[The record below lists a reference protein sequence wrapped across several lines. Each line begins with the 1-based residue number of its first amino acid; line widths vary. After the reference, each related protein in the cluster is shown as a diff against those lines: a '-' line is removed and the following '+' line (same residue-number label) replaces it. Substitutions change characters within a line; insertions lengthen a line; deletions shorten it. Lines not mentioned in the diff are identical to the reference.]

1 MDVSES
7 ASISSGI
14 AQRYATAVFD
24 IAREEKALKALEAD
38 VDALEAALAESDELR
53 RMMASPL
60 FPRDEQGRAVTA
72 VAKKMNLSQTMTG
85 ALGLMAQNRRLFA
98 VPALL
103 SILRRMIAEEKGEVS
118 AEVTSAQVL
127 TKAQADA
134 LAATLKERFGKQ
146 VKLNVAVDE
155 SLIGGLI
162 VKVGS
167 KMIDTSIRS
176 KLASLQN
183 SMKEVG

>member
-1 MDVSES
+1 MSES

-24 IAREEKALKALEAD
+24 LAREEKALKTLEAD
-38 VDALEAALAESDELR
+38 VEALHATLAESADLR
-53 RMMASPL
+53 RMITSPL
-60 FPRDEQGRAVTA
+60 LARDEQGRAIA
-72 VAKKMNLSQTMTG
+72 AIAEKMGLSQTMSG
-85 ALGLMAQNRRLFA
+85 ALGLMARNRRLFT

-103 SILRRMIAEEKGEVS
+103 SILRRMLAEEKGEVS
-118 AEVTSAQVL
+118 AEVTSAMVL

-134 LAATLKERFGKQ
+134 LAKALKAQLGKS

-155 SLIGGLI
+155 ALIGGLV

-167 KMIDTSIRS
+167 TMIDTSIRA
-176 KLASLQN
+176 KLAALQN